1 MLHEK
6 TIGKNKK
13 KRNKKKEKKK
23 KKQTENKLRESN
35 LHAGGQFEKVR
46 GETGLNWQVTSLS

>member
-1 MLHEK
+1 MKKRKEK
-6 TIGKNKK
+6 TKK

-23 KKQTENKLRESN
+23 KKQTKKKLRESN

-46 GETGLNWQVTSLS
+46 GETGLNWQVTSLC